1 MPIFLIGYM
10 GSGKSTLGRNLE
22 KHMDIEFIDLDR
34 VIEKDLGLQI
44 PHIFREKGESFFRE
58 KEHAILTSLNCANN
72 TIIATG
78 GGTPCFFNNHNCMK
92 KMGSTIYLKVTP
104 IELYK
109 RLQFD
114 NKRPLLFDN
123 KLNLQDFI
131 NEQLLEREKYYQMSD
146 YTIES
151 DGISVNDVYKLIN
164 KII

>member
-1 MPIFLIGYM
+1 
-10 GSGKSTLGRNLE
+10 
-22 KHMDIEFIDLDR
+22 
-34 VIEKDLGLQI
+34 
-44 PHIFREKGESFFRE
+44 
-58 KEHAILTSLNCANN
+58 
-72 TIIATG
+72 
-78 GGTPCFFNNHNCMK
+78 MK

-114 NKRPLLFDN
+114 TKRPLLYDN

>member
-1 MPIFLIGYM
+1 M
-10 GSGKSTLGRNLE
+10 GSGKSTLGRNLA

-44 PHIFREKGESFFRE
+44 SYVFREKGESFFRE
-58 KEHAILTSLNCANN
+58 KEHAILTSLTCPNN

-78 GGTPCFFNNHNCMK
+78 GGTPCFFNNHNYMN
-92 KMGSTIYLKVTP
+92 KMGSTIYLKITP

-109 RLQFD
+109 RLKFD
-114 NKRPLLFDN
+114 TKRPLLYNN

-151 DGISVNDVYKLIN
+151 DGISVNDLYKLIN